1 MLLTCADVCLGLANR
16 DRDDFLGGQELRMPW
31 ELGEELDDLGN
42 KVRMYEGEA
51 AEAVNR
57 HGALLDQINHLRC
70 SVYLLYWHKRTNT
83 DAAEAEWSSSARV

>member
-1 MLLTCADVCLGLANR
+1 MLTYADVCLGLADR

-31 ELGEELDDLGN
+31 ELGKELDDLGN

-51 AEAVNR
+51 AEAVNK
-57 HGALLDQINHLRC
+57 HGALLDQINLRRC
-70 SVYLLYWHKRTNT
+70 AQFTCFYWHKRANT